1 ERKNGL
7 GKASRL
13 FDQENSNHEND
24 HRRDDTATTYH
35 IASQPSDHL
44 TIHNPTV
51 MISTKNDNDFLRT
64 CSLCNQN
71 LCHRRDIYMYRYVFM
86 FLNQPFEGDNA
97 FCSLECRG
105 KQIKLDERKVNNG
118 VASNKPIRI

>member
-1 ERKNGL
+1 LEFTRFLLERERMVL
-7 GKASRL
+7 GT
-13 FDQENSNHEND
+13 
-24 HRRDDTATTYH
+24 RRGSLIKRTTSMRTITDDTATTYH
-35 IASQPSDHL
+35 IASQPSDHP

-71 LCHRRDIYMYRYVFM
+71 LCHRRDIYMYR
-86 FLNQPFEGDNA
+86 GDNA

-105 KQIKLDERKVNNG
+105 KQIKLDERKVNND
-118 VASNKPIRI
+118 VASNKP